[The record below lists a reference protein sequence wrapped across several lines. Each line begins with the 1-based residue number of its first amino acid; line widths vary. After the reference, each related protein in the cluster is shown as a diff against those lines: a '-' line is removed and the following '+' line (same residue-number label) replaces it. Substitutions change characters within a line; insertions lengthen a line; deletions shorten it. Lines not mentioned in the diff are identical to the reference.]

1 MDGKVGRNL
10 EYERKGNRN
19 QDILCKEGEAI
30 FNKGGKNNKKRKVD
44 KGRSVKGKMN

>member
-1 MDGKVGRNL
+1 MDRKVGRNL

-19 QDILCKEGEAI
+19 QDILCKKGGAI
-30 FNKGGKNNKKRKVD
+30 FNKRGKNNKKRKVD